1 MEHFGK
7 SHFGTDV
14 SSREHF
20 GTCTIRRC
28 RRSGRWTFQHGNIST
43 WGLFGT
49 RTFRHEEFSAQEHFG
64 TGTFRHGDI
73 LAHGHFG
80 TVAQVP
86 KCLCRNVHIALQG
99 AKISMCWNVQV
110 PKYPRGEMFW
120 CWKVHLPERS
130 QCQTVH
136 VLKCSRDEASVQKW
150 LFPKCSRPKW
160 CIGENETCYKTGRIS
175 TRDFTVLDFVRLW
188 VWSTEFMKLAA
199 NFTL

>member
-1 MEHFGK
+1 MFH
-7 SHFGTDV
+7 
-14 SSREHF
+14 
-20 GTCTIRRC
+20 
-28 RRSGRWTFQHGNIST
+28 HGNISARAPFGT
-43 WGLFGT
+43 ADVPADGHFNMRTFQNGDFLAQGLFGK
-49 RTFRHEEFSAQEHFG
+49 RIFWHRN
-64 TGTFRHGDI
+64 I
-73 LAHGHFG
+73 LAHWHLG

-86 KCLCRNVHIALQG
+86 KCLCQNDHIALQG

-150 LFPKCSRPKW
+150 LFPKCSRRKW